1 MAEEGTTIACD
12 WTAVHD
18 ALDGV
23 ETPVKVYGAC
33 TCPSPGYRLKLERAD
48 QESADAAHLHLNLVV
63 EQPAEEMPD
72 LLTPCGVEYEEIST
86 TPIERVTI
94 GGHADI
100 VLSVMHPR
108 DV

>member
-33 TCPSPGYRLKLERAD
+33 TCPSPG
-48 QESADAAHLHLNLVV
+48 
-63 EQPAEEMPD
+63 
-72 LLTPCGVEYEEIST
+72 
-86 TPIERVTI
+86 
-94 GGHADI
+94 
-100 VLSVMHPR
+100 
-108 DV
+108 